1 MKNTTLSLALV
12 AAMLALPMTA
22 LAQDA
27 AAPEEAESPFTWSL
41 DLTSDYV
48 FRGASQTDEDP
59 ALQIGGDFSFGSGF
73 YVGAWASNVDFGT
86 GGPDFEV
93 DTFVG
98 WNTDLNESFNLDLM
112 VNRYNY
118 IGSNDGFGN
127 IDYNEFI
134 AAVAYDE
141 TYTFTFGYTNDVYN
155 LGEDSF
161 YYNLGGSWD
170 IGRGFALDAGFGLTT
185 FSGSTGY
192 EDYQDWSVGVS
203 REFGAITA
211 ALGYYDTNSD
221 GNVNFGDLADD
232 RFVLTFSIGG

>member
-1 MKNTTLSLALV
+1 MKNTTLSLALF
-12 AAMLALPMTA
+12 AAMFALPMTA
-22 LAQDA
+22 LAQEA
-27 AAPEEAESPFTWSL
+27 AAPEEAESPFSWSI
-41 DLTSDYV
+41 DATSDYV
-48 FRGASQTDEDP
+48 FRGVSQSDEDP
-59 ALQIGGDFSFGSGF
+59 ALQIGADFSFLGGF

-86 GGPDFEV
+86 GGPDFEL
-93 DTFVG
+93 DTFIG
-98 WNTDLNESFNLDLM
+98 WNTDLNDSFNLDLM

-118 IGSNDGFGN
+118 IGSDEN

-134 AAVAYDE
+134 AALAYDE

-155 LGEDSF
+155 LNEDSF
-161 YYNLGGSWD
+161 YYNLAGSWG
-170 IGRGFALDAGFGLTT
+170 IGNGFALDAAYGLTT
-185 FSGSTGY
+185 FSGSTGF
-192 EDYQDWSVGVS
+192 EDYQDWSIGVS